1 MNFRAG
7 LLVVVFLLLQS
18 CQHTKINP
26 YQEAAYYNTQ
36 LGLAYL
42 KQGDRVR
49 AKRKL
54 LIALTQAPE
63 LPDVNAAM
71 AYLME
76 KTGEMD
82 NAAFYYKKAIA
93 VAPNRGESLN
103 NYGAFLC
110 RHSNYREAQ
119 VYFLKAIHDT
129 QYEHT
134 AGAYENA
141 GLCAAAIPDDKKA
154 IYYFKKA
161 LEHDPLRKQSLNEL
175 VRIELKRGHK
185 RQAKAFLRHYSA
197 HMLADDR
204 LYRS

>member
-1 MNFRAG
+1 MNFRAL

-26 YQEAAYYNTQ
+26 YQEAASYNTQ

-54 LIALTQAPE
+54 LTALAQAPE
-63 LPDVNAAM
+63 SPHVNVAI
-71 AYLME
+71 AYFME
-76 KTGEMD
+76 TTGEVD
-82 NAAFYYKKAIA
+82 KAALYYKKAIA
-93 VAPNRGESLN
+93 IAPNRGETLN

-110 RHSNYREAQ
+110 RHARYREAQ
-119 VYFLKAIHDT
+119 VYFIKAIHDT

-154 IYYFKKA
+154 VYYFKKA
-161 LEHDPLRKQSLNEL
+161 LAHDPSRKQSLNEL
-175 VRIELKRGHK
+175 VRIEIKRGHK
-185 RQAKAFLRHYSA
+185 RQAQAFLRHYSA
-197 HMLADDR
+197 HTLADDR
-204 LYRS
+204 LHRS